1 MMIDK
6 GSGYIYL
13 AGPYSHPD
21 AEVRHARY
29 QALTAK
35 AAELMLENYVV
46 FSPITHG
53 HAVAMGHNLPT
64 DFAWWEL
71 QCLGMLRHASKL
83 VVLTLDGWE
92 HSKGVEVEVEFARKS
107 GISIEYIPAI
117 DI

>member
-1 MMIDK
+1 M
-6 GSGYIYL
+6 IYL

-21 AEVRHARY
+21 VTVRQLRY
-29 QALTAK
+29 EQLTAK

-64 DFAWWEL
+64 DFAWWEQ

-83 VVLTLDGWE
+83 IILTLEGWE
-92 HSKGVEVEVEFARKS
+92 QSKGVEAEVEFARKL
-107 GISIEYIPAI
+107 GINIEYIRAI
-117 DI
+117 DT

>member
-1 MMIDK
+1 M
-6 GSGYIYL
+6 IYL

-21 AEVRHARY
+21 EYIRHKRY
-29 QALTAK
+29 EQLTAK

-71 QCLGMLRHASKL
+71 QCLGMLRHASKM
-83 VVLTLDGWE
+83 VVLTLDGWVE
-92 HSKGVEVEVEFARKS
+92 SKGVTAEIVFAQKL
-107 GISIEYIPAI
+107 GINIEYVRTI
-117 DI
+117 DT